1 MVQSFSSVNIQLV
14 TVVVGVNLDES
25 VYGEIFRMKDNDCKE
40 LTGEKDIWTGL
51 LRGPGSISIGLN
63 EVQTSERFDRFI
75 LEYSVGSF
83 SEKAEIEFQGLLFSV
98 NIKRSFHRVREL
110 GYQVYISYCPKIQI

>member
-40 LTGEKDIWTGL
+40 LTGGKDIWTGL
-51 LRGPGSISIGLN
+51 VRGPGSISIGLN

-75 LEYSVGSF
+75 LEHSVGSF
-83 SEKAEIEFQGLLFSV
+83 SEKAEMEFQGLLFSV
-98 NIKRSFHRVREL
+98 NIKRSFYRVGEL